1 MSDKY
6 LIKNIVHVSCAV
18 VIMEMVG
25 KISHPTE
32 EYWIIGG
39 GMFLMAYA
47 LCIFTDILG
56 LSTCSF
62 VKHPL
67 FRSTLSL
74 LHGLD
79 GFAALMIGVA
89 IRYKSSLWLAI
100 GLLMMTKLC
109 LIHLLNRMILANK
122 KTDNFFD
129 GVTQTTKSF
138 LHHVASFLFLE
149 HPTEIM
155 LTTVWRTIS
164 MSGHAALVLRD
175 KLSHKS
181 MHACHWALAYLRIS
195 FQIFVLY
202 LCCTSPSIRSE
213 FAASAVGHIAYMAVR
228 LEPVFQQ
235 GSMYLTADEKQEW
248 LALKSIEKIK
258 YLLSGG
264 HPWLALE
271 LVLLS
276 ILIVLFATLRVQLL
290 VYGGSDVAL
299 SSTSAGAA
307 GVAIPQLLTSEL
319 SPLAQ
324 SSSYL
329 RYFLGSS
336 V

>member
-6 LIKNIVHVSCAV
+6 VIKKIVHISCAV
-18 VIMEMVG
+18 VMLEMMG
-25 KISHPTE
+25 KISNPSGNF
-32 EYWIIGG
+32 WIVGG
-39 GMFLMAYA
+39 GLFLVSYA
-47 LCIFTDILG
+47 MCIVTDIMG
-56 LSTCSF
+56 LSTCGF

-79 GFAALMIGVA
+79 GLAALMIGLA
-89 IRYKSSLWLAI
+89 IRFQSVTWLTI
-100 GLLMMTKLC
+100 GLLMMTKFC

-122 KTDNFFD
+122 KTDNFLD

-138 LHHVASFLFLE
+138 LHHVASFLFLQ
-149 HPTEIM
+149 HPTEIVI
-155 LTTVWRTIS
+155 TTAWRTIS

-175 KLSHKS
+175 KLSHRS
-181 MHACHWALAYLRIS
+181 MHHCHWVLAYMRIT
-195 FQIFVLY
+195 FQIGLLY
-202 LCCTSPSIRSE
+202 LCYASASLRSE

-248 LALKSIEKIK
+248 VALKSSEKLQ

-276 ILIVLFATLRVQLL
+276 TLIVLFTVLRVDLL
-290 VYGGSDVAL
+290 LHGDTPLSGVSGGGQSKEVFLRSGEGLQSDSFDFVRWIFGTL
-299 SSTSAGAA
+299 
-307 GVAIPQLLTSEL
+307 VK
-319 SPLAQ
+319 
-324 SSSYL
+324 
-329 RYFLGSS
+329 
-336 V
+336 